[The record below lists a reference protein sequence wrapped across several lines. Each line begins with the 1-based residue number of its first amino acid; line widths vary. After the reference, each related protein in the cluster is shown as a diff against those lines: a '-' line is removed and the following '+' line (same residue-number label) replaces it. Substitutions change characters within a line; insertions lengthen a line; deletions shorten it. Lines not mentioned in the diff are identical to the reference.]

1 MLVARAKVKPAETVL
16 VNAASS
22 GLSTAAIQL
31 CKHMGAFVI
40 AASSTDAKLEKA
52 KEIGADEVINY
63 NTVDT
68 VKAVYTLT
76 GGRGVDVAVEHT
88 GGESLARPLRCLTQ
102 GGRLVT
108 VGGTLSYDSRVPL
121 HHIFHKELKHIG
133 SNSAAKSELEA
144 AFELLARGELRLSSI
159 RSCRLKRRR
168 RRIVASRQRNISAK
182 SFSGSP
188 TRGNSVAKCFLAVTA
203 AERLRMAT
211 IRSLLEPT
219 SIAVIGASSNPDKPG
234 GTIFSQL
241 IRGGYQGQLFPI
253 NPNANENM
261 GRQSY
266 AHLLD
271 VPCKVDL
278 VFIVVPRELVEGAV
292 RQCADAGAA
301 SACIIT
307 AGFSEA
313 GQVGR
318 EAERR
323 LLEIARSS
331 GLRLAGPNNIGVI
344 NVHHHMM
351 GSFVDFPNWQKGG
364 ISIFSQS
371 GTFNGAPMLE
381 WMEKPIQ
388 RPPVSKVVA
397 VGNKIDIDE
406 IDFLD
411 YAESDP
417 ATKAIGLYL
426 ESVRKPDAFFKALA
440 RVRSTKPIVVMKSGR
455 TPQGAAASRLHT
467 GSEPVDDAIID
478 AGLAA
483 AQSRQGFR

>member
-1 MLVARAKVKPAETVL
+1 MP
-16 VNAASS
+16 
-22 GLSTAAIQL
+22 
-31 CKHMGAFVI
+31 
-40 AASSTDAKLEKA
+40 
-52 KEIGADEVINY
+52 
-63 NTVDT
+63 
-68 VKAVYTLT
+68 
-76 GGRGVDVAVEHT
+76 
-88 GGESLARPLRCLTQ
+88 
-102 GGRLVT
+102 
-108 VGGTLSYDSRVPL
+108 
-121 HHIFHKELKHIG
+121 
-133 SNSAAKSELEA
+133 
-144 AFELLARGELRLSSI
+144 
-159 RSCRLKRRR
+159 
-168 RRIVASRQRNISAK
+168 
-182 SFSGSP
+182 
-188 TRGNSVAKCFLAVTA
+188 
-203 AERLRMAT
+203 T

-234 GTIFSQL
+234 STIFSQL
-241 IRGGYQGQLFPI
+241 IRGGYEGQLFPI
-253 NPNANENM
+253 NPNSNEIM
-261 GRQSY
+261 GRQCY
-266 AHLLD
+266 ARLLD

-278 VFIVVPRELVEGAV
+278 VFIVVPREQVEGAV

-307 AGFSEA
+307 AGFSETGQA
-313 GQVGR
+313 GC

-331 GLRLAGPNNIGVI
+331 GLRLAGPNTVGVI
-344 NVHHHMM
+344 NAHHRMM

-371 GTFNGAPMLE
+371 GTFNGAPMVE

-388 RPPVSKVVA
+388 RPQVSKVVA

-411 YAESDP
+411 YAENDP
-417 ATKAIGLYL
+417 ETKAIGLYL

-467 GSEPVDDAIID
+467 GSEPVDDAMIV

-483 AQSRQGFR
+483 AKVARAFDEDEFIGALRALVMQPRPKGRRVGIATTTGAMGVLATDLLIHEGLEMAPFSTETLAKLQTICPDWQAPSNPFDFWVAVGIKGAEAAHRVALDALFAEPDVDMVLGILLAPKSADFPTFAPLMRSLREKYSKPCALMIMGDDTARRWSKEIEGDDIPIYTNTRAAIRALKLMTEAAG